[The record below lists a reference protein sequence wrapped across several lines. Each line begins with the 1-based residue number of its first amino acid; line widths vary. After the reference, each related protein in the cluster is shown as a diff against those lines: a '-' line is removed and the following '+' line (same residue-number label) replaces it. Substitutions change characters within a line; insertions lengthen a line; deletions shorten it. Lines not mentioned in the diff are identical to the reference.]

1 MHGSRIEAL
10 PSLIAPSRNRSHPEI
25 EAGRL
30 NPDWTLRG
38 EVAQHLLKIEYLIRS
53 AQFIFLGKKVS
64 GISPMYGKISGLYG
78 IGTIWLN
85 DSLEVC
91 I

>member
-1 MHGSRIEAL
+1 MHGSRIEA
-10 PSLIAPSRNRSHPEI
+10 PPRRFASFRNRGHPEI

-30 NPDWTLRG
+30 IACRIRCG
-38 EVAQHLLKIEYLIRS
+38 EVVQHLPRIEYRIRS

-64 GISPMYGKISGLYG
+64 GISHMYEKICDLYI
-78 IGTIWLN
+78 IGAIWLN
-85 DSLEVC
+85 DHLEVC